1 MKAALSSASHNLVS
15 SRDAPM
21 NNLQVN
27 IIGKS
32 NGAGLARDIELLRA
46 ALCDRGHEVAV
57 TKIDSAQAR
66 RRRSIFSQLRLRA
79 GLNRRRAQ
87 LSAALQTADVNIML
101 EHVWLQFLDAAKLN
115 IAVPNPE
122 WFDHHDRRVLQLVD
136 QVWAKTDYTE
146 QVFRGLGC
154 STTYIG
160 FDSDDRYEA
169 GIAKQRTYFHLAG
182 KSSMKGTDR
191 LLRVWS
197 KHPDWPRLI
206 VVQNKKKRVK
216 LQPLPNVDLRQGYLT
231 DEEVRSLQNQ
241 SVFHICLSLTEGW
254 GHYIVEALSTAAVT
268 VTVDAAPMN
277 ELVTPE
283 RGVLVAYRATGTQR
297 LATTYQFDE
306 VQLESAIARTLSM
319 SDDEC
324 VRIGGN
330 ARRWFLNNK
339 QSFSKRLEAA
349 LLALEPG
356 SFCKQ

>member
-1 MKAALSSASHNLVS
+1 
-15 SRDAPM
+15 M

-32 NGAGLARDIELLRA
+32 NGAGLARDIEMLRV
-46 ALCDRGHEVAV
+46 ALCDRGHAVAV
-57 TKIDSAQAR
+57 TKIDSVQSR
-66 RRRSIFSQLRLRA
+66 RRRSIFSQLRLRV
-79 GLNRRRAQ
+79 GLNRKKPQPGAV
-87 LSAALQTADVNIML
+87 LPTADVNIML
-101 EHVWLQFLDAAKLN
+101 EHVWLQYMDAARLN

-136 QVWAKTDYTE
+136 RVWAKTDYTE

-160 FDSDDRYEA
+160 FDSDDRYQA
-169 GIAKQRTYFHLAG
+169 DVAKQRTYFHLAG

-191 LLRVWS
+191 LLRVWG

-206 VVQNKKKRVK
+206 VVQNKKKHVK
-216 LQPLPNVDLRQGYLT
+216 LRPLPNVDLRQGYLT
-231 DEEVRSLQNQ
+231 DEALRSLQNQ
-241 SVFHICLSLTEGW
+241 SAFHICLSLTEGW

-297 LATTYQFDE
+297 LATTYEFDE
-306 VQLESAIARTLSM
+306 AQLESAIDRTLGM
-319 SDDEC
+319 SDAEC

-339 QSFSKRLEAA
+339 QSFAMRLEAA
-349 LLALEPG
+349 LLALESG
-356 SFCKQ
+356 SCCRQ

>member
-1 MKAALSSASHNLVS
+1 
-15 SRDAPM
+15 M

-57 TKIDSAQAR
+57 TTIDSTQAR
-66 RRRSIFSQLRLRA
+66 RRRSILSQLRLRA
-79 GLNRRRAQ
+79 GLSRKKSQ
-87 LSAALQTADVNIML
+87 LVAKLQTADVNIML
-101 EHVWLQFLDAAKLN
+101 EHVWSQYLDAAKLN

-136 QVWAKTDYTE
+136 RVWAKTDYTE

-160 FDSDDRYEA
+160 FDSDDRYQAEVV
-169 GIAKQRTYFHLAG
+169 KERTYFHLAG

-197 KHPDWPRLI
+197 RHPDWPRLI
-206 VVQNKKKRVK
+206 VVQNRKERVK
-216 LQPLPNVDLRQGYLT
+216 LPPLPNVDLRQGYLT
-231 DEEVRSLQNQ
+231 DEALRLLQNQ
-241 SVFHICLSLTEGW
+241 SAFHICLSLTEGW

-277 ELVTPE
+277 ELVTAQ
-283 RGVLVAYRATGTQR
+283 RGVLVAYRGTGTQR
-297 LATTYQFDE
+297 LATTYKFDE
-306 VQLESAIARTLSM
+306 VQLETAIARTLGM
-319 SDDEC
+319 SDVEC
-324 VRIGGN
+324 ARIGGN
-330 ARRWFLNNK
+330 ARRWFLDNK
-339 QSFSKRLEAA
+339 QSFSTRLEAA
-349 LLALEPG
+349 LLALAPG